1 MNAVTLA
8 VSVLSLFWIKIKM
21 GFQRRTFKI
30 ISICCVFVGVV
41 VYLRWDT
48 QPRHH
53 KPFEAPSTRIIVH
66 GDPVDSLPEP
76 TYVLDRFPY
85 SPMQNETKSGGQN
98 NQNPWLAAVIS
109 AAGDADRRMLIRS
122 SWMQLFRDAP
132 FDGRFVVSNP
142 GQQWTEAVVSE
153 NRTYGDMIVLDN
165 IAEDDVTANTVK
177 TLEFYKWLVRSGLRY
192 EFVSKMDTDLWL
204 NARGFWD
211 RFLAPRM
218 TRPASNRALVSAV
231 HNTVIGE
238 LYYSKTYDLV
248 FPHGAMY
255 TMTWDM
261 VELLASL
268 QEEFQVVTGE
278 DMATAVL
285 MLKGR
290 QKANFVNFKGTE
302 KFDYDDSDTRW
313 DGTAWAR
320 RKTHPNATYHALVG
334 DEPIAVHQLK
344 DERLWNKVADCFD
357 QNGIKEMPP
366 HPPSGPWR
374 SWPTL
379 WHDFWTWVGVSGQYD
394 SRFDR
399 IPGFL
404 WDVDQEGDWTCDGIW
419 NLGKSERNLRFKVHS
434 NHR

>member
-1 MNAVTLA
+1 
-8 VSVLSLFWIKIKM
+8 
-21 GFQRRTFKI
+21 
-30 ISICCVFVGVV
+30 
-41 VYLRWDT
+41 
-48 QPRHH
+48 
-53 KPFEAPSTRIIVH
+53 
-66 GDPVDSLPEP
+66 
-76 TYVLDRFPY
+76 
-85 SPMQNETKSGGQN
+85 
-98 NQNPWLAAVIS
+98 
-109 AAGDADRRMLIRS
+109 
-122 SWMQLFRDAP
+122 MQLFRDVP

-142 GQQWTEAVVSE
+142 GQRWTEAVASE

-177 TLEFYKWLVRSGLRY
+177 TLELYKWLIRSGVRY
-192 EFVSKMDTDLWL
+192 EFVSKIDTDLWL

-211 RFLAPRM
+211 RFLVPRM
-218 TRPASNRALVSAV
+218 TKSSLDGRLVSTV
-231 HNTVIGE
+231 NNTVIGE
-238 LYYSKTYDLV
+238 LSYSKFYDLV
-248 FPHGAMY
+248 FPQGAMY

-268 QEEFQVVTGE
+268 QETFQVVTGE

-302 KFDYDDSDTRW
+302 KFDYDDADTRG

-320 RKTHPNATYHALVG
+320 SKTHPNATYHALIAE
-334 DEPIAVHQLK
+334 EPIAVHQLK
-344 DERLWNKVADCFD
+344 DERLWNIVSDCFD

-366 HPPSGPWR
+366 HPRSGPWR
-374 SWPTL
+374 SLPTL

-404 WDVDQEGDWTCDGIW
+404 WELDEEGDWICDGIW
-419 NLGKSERNLRFKVHS
+419 NLGK
-434 NHR
+434 